1 MQYLV
6 RPETSSI
13 PNVVKAFY
21 ATLINYYRA
30 GERYQKFAYLAG
42 LILIV
47 GGLLH
52 VIPLA
57 FDGLQWSG
65 AVSFRKPIVF
75 GFALGLSAWSFA
87 WIMTYLPRRKITS
100 WFCLGVYL
108 LAAYLEFIPITI
120 QVWRG
125 EASHFNHGDP
135 LSATLWSIMGIAV
148 AGLVFT
154 VVFITFW
161 SFTSL
166 KAPSNY
172 GWAIKIGMLI
182 LLVGQGFGQ
191 WLINNAGDILGAPGV
206 AVLPADVSFEDASTY
221 GLAGNMKLIH
231 FLALHAIQFLP
242 VLAILT
248 QYTDWNEAK
257 KRNVL
262 LLAAAGYIGLMIVVF
277 YQVFN
282 GLALFDLNIFSAIG
296 LFGTFVLMVVSYLTT
311 YIGMRYKAIKKS
323 GI

>member
-1 MQYLV
+1 MKYLV
-6 RPETSSI
+6 KPKTSSI
-13 PNVVKAFY
+13 PNILKAFF
-21 ATLINYYRA
+21 ATCKNYYREA
-30 GERYQKFAYLAG
+30 ESYQKFAYLAG

-57 FDGLQWSG
+57 FDGFQWSG
-65 AVSFRKPIVF
+65 AVSFRKPIAF
-75 GFALGLSAWSFA
+75 GLALGLNAWSLA
-87 WIMTYLPRRKITS
+87 WVMTYLPKRKKTS
-100 WFCLGVYL
+100 WFWLGVYL

-135 LSATLWSIMGIAV
+135 LSAALWSIMGLVIV
-148 AGLVFT
+148 GLVFA
-154 VVFITFW
+154 VFFITIW

-182 LLVGQGFGQ
+182 LAVGQGFGQ
-191 WLINNAGDILGAPGV
+191 WIISNAGDILGAEGV
-206 AVLPADVSFEDASTY
+206 AVLPAGVSFEDASTY

-231 FLALHAIQFLP
+231 FLSLHAIQFLP

-257 KRNVL
+257 KRDIL

-277 YQVFN
+277 DQVFN
-282 GLALFDLNIFSAIG
+282 GRALFDLNIFSAIG
-296 LFGTFVLMVVSYLTT
+296 LFGTFALMLVTYLIT
-311 YIGMRYKAIKKS
+311 YVGMLKKF
-323 GI
+323 GT